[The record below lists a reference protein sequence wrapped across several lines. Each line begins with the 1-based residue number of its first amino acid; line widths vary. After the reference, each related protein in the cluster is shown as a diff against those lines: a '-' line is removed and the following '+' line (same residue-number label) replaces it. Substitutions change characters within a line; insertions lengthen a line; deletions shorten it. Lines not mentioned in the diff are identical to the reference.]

1 MATTYASN
9 NPLTITVNDNTVVRA
24 VFKQVVID
32 ENEITVEN
40 VQSTV
45 TWRDCVTGELKTGN
59 PPSDYVQVAYEGAG
73 GGTCWEPRAVIGFE
87 PNLDEVLTFDWRRGT
102 TAYPEAKSVQVTNPS
117 STPFEV
123 KVTTNPNIIVTPQ
136 TFTVGARSSAT
147 MTVRPTAQL
156 FDTLADG
163 ISTIQ
168 FKIELTEVI

>member
-1 MATTYASN
+1 MATSYSSN

-32 ENEITVEN
+32 ENPITVET

-45 TWRDCVTGELKTGN
+45 TWRDCVSGELKTGN
-59 PPSDYVQVAYEGAG
+59 PPSDYVQVAYPGAG

-87 PNLDEVLTFDWRRGT
+87 PNLEEVLTFDWRRGST
-102 TAYPEAKSVQVTNPS
+102 SYPEAKTVQVTNSS
-117 STPFEV
+117 STAFEV
-123 KVTTNPNIIVTPQ
+123 KVTTSPDIIVTPP
-136 TFTVGARSSAT
+136 TFTVNARSSAT

-156 FDTLADG
+156 FDALADG

-168 FKIELTEVI
+168 FSIELTEVI

>member
-73 GGTCWEPRAVIGFE
+73 GG
-87 PNLDEVLTFDWRRGT
+87 
-102 TAYPEAKSVQVTNPS
+102 
-117 STPFEV
+117 
-123 KVTTNPNIIVTPQ
+123 
-136 TFTVGARSSAT
+136 
-147 MTVRPTAQL
+147 
-156 FDTLADG
+156 
-163 ISTIQ
+163 
-168 FKIELTEVI
+168 